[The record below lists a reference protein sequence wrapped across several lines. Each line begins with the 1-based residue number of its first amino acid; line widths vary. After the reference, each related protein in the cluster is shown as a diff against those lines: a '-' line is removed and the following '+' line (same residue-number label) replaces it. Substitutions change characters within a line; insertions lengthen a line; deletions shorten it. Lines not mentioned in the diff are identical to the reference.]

1 MKIAICGLGRAGK
14 ELLRTIC
21 DEEDISVVGAF
32 CRLNSDKAGM
42 DIGMLAKLN
51 PMGINAVCVTEAER
65 VLGEEKPDVV
75 IDFSNPAATKML
87 LMACKKHNIPAV
99 VCTTGFTEDEIAW
112 MKECVYGEDFGIVY
126 APNVTV
132 GINVLLS
139 MLKSA
144 TRGLPYYDYHITEI
158 HHNKKADSPSGTAK
172 KIATLLERE
181 LHLEPDEKVPVH
193 SVRAGGFVGVH
204 EIMIV
209 GEHDRITISH
219 ESFSRQAF
227 AKGAIEAARFIR
239 GQTGWHEMEDVVTCR
254 ENVIKVKV

>member
-21 DEEDISVVGAF
+21 DEEDITVACAF
-32 CRLNSDKAGM
+32 CRANSDKAGM
-42 DIGMLAKLN
+42 DIGLLARLN
-51 PMGINAVCVTEAER
+51 PMGVYASPVTEADA
-65 VLGEEKPDVV
+65 VLGEEMPDVV

-87 LMACKKHNIPAV
+87 LMACKKYCIPAV
-99 VCTTGFTEDEIAW
+99 VCTTGFSEDEVAW
-112 MKECVYGEDFGIVY
+112 MRECVYGEDFGIVY

-139 MLKSA
+139 MLKAA

-158 HHNKKADSPSGTAK
+158 HHNKKADAPSGTAK
-172 KIATLLERE
+172 KIAALLERE

-193 SVRAGGFVGVH
+193 SVRAGGYVGVH
-204 EIMIV
+204 EVMIV
-209 GEHDRITISH
+209 GEHDRITVVH

-239 GQTGWHEMEDVVTCR
+239 THLGWHEMEDVVACR